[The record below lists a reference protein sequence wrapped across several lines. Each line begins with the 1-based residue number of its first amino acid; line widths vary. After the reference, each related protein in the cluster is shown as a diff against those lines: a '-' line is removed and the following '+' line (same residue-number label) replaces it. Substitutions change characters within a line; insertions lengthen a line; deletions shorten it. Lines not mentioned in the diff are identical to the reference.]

1 MATLDLTKAVDRIR
15 LKIGD
20 TNDLQFFPDAVY
32 QQVLDTNNQ
41 DEAKTALDM
50 AQYIYGMLCG
60 RGYRERLGQIE
71 IYGREAVQ
79 SYKNFLE
86 TFILG
91 GGKNAVFNA
100 NVYAGGISKA
110 DMAAND
116 ANPDVNGVP
125 AQDASTQLDLVTFL
139 RF

>member
-1 MATLDLTKAVDRIR
+1 MATLDLTKAVDRVR
-15 LKIGD
+15 LTVGD
-20 TNDLQFFPDAVY
+20 TNDLQWFPDTVY
-32 QQVLDTNNQ
+32 QSVLDMNSQ
-41 DEAKTALDM
+41 DESKTALQM
-50 AQYIYGMLCG
+50 AQYIYAMLCG

-79 SYKNFLE
+79 SYKDFLN

-91 GGKNAVFNA
+91 GGKGAVYNAS
-100 NVYAGGISKA
+100 VYAGGISKS

-125 AQDASTQLDLVTFL
+125 TYDAETQLETLSFI